1 MSLSPMFSIM
11 KDFRVVVSEV
21 GSEFVGSKLR
31 DMYRDLGATF
41 LLSTIENFLLLGKDE
56 SFPFFVEDRDADNAV
71 EVGVG
76 FDTLGVERCDALV
89 TGDTGFFF
97 TLVTFLSLLTG
108 GTCTGKTKK
117 NMSHQI
123 QPNKVSEHK
132 FKFDNKD
139 QSVKEINHST
149 FLDSFGW
156 SNFAFSSLTFG
167 AFPIALSQLCKISF
181 VS

>member
-1 MSLSPMFSIM
+1 M

-31 DMYRDLGATF
+31 DMYRGLGTTF
-41 LLSTIENFLLLGKDE
+41 LLSPIEEFLLLGKDE
-56 SFPFFVEDRDADNAV
+56 SVPFFVEDRDADNAV

-108 GTCTGKTKK
+108 GTCPGKTMKK
-117 NMSHQI
+117 YE
-123 QPNKVSEHK
+123 PPDTTK
-132 FKFDNKD
+132 
-139 QSVKEINHST
+139 QSFFCINLSST
-149 FLDSFGW
+149 IKI
-156 SNFAFSSLTFG
+156 N
-167 AFPIALSQLCKISF
+167 QLKKLIT
-181 VS
+181 

>member
-1 MSLSPMFSIM
+1 MSLSPIFSIM

-41 LLSTIENFLLLGKDE
+41 LLSPIEEFLLLGKDE
-56 SFPFFVEDRDADNAV
+56 SVPFFVEDRDADNAV

-97 TLVTFLSLLTG
+97 TLVTFLSLFTG
-108 GTCTGKTKK
+108 GTCTGKTMKK
-117 NMSHQI
+117 YE
-123 QPNKVSEHK
+123 PPDTTK
-132 FKFDNKD
+132 
-139 QSVKEINHST
+139 QS
-149 FLDSFGW
+149 
-156 SNFAFSSLTFG
+156 FS
-167 AFPIALSQLCKISF
+167 A
-181 VS
+181 